1 MYSKQ
6 WWLFI
11 DFVLIKMW
19 SKKKEER
26 DMKEGNER
34 TSGFNPQSQ
43 QFQVKSLTV
52 SPSLPLQNYWN
63 YEQAHCLLSETD
75 LKNLDHLN
83 LCNTLQ
89 LPIRYLLP

>member
-6 WWLFI
+6 WWLII
-11 DFVLIKMW
+11 DFVQIQMW
-19 SKKKEER
+19 SKEER
-26 DMKEGNER
+26 GMKEGKER
-34 TSGFNPQSQ
+34 TSGFYPQSQ
-43 QFQVKSLTV
+43 QFEVKSLTV

>member
-6 WWLFI
+6 WWLII
-11 DFVLIKMW
+11 DFVQIQMW
-19 SKKKEER
+19 SKEER
-26 DMKEGNER
+26 GMKEGNER
-34 TSGFNPQSQ
+34 TSGFYPQSQ
-43 QFQVKSLTV
+43 QFEVKSLTV
-52 SPSLPLQNYWN
+52 SPSLPLQNCWN

>member
-6 WWLFI
+6 WWLII
-11 DFVLIKMW
+11 DFVQIQMW
-19 SKKKEER
+19 SKEER
-26 DMKEGNER
+26 GMKEGNER
-34 TSGFNPQSQ
+34 TSGFYPQSQ
-43 QFQVKSLTV
+43 QFEVKSLTV

-89 LPIRYLLP
+89 LPIRYLIP

>member
-6 WWLFI
+6 WWLII
-11 DFVLIKMW
+11 DFVQIQMW
-19 SKKKEER
+19 SKEER
-26 DMKEGNER
+26 GMKEGNER
-34 TSGFNPQSQ
+34 TSGFYPQSQ
-43 QFQVKSLTV
+43 QFEVKSLTV

>member
-1 MYSKQ
+1 MYSKL
-6 WWLFI
+6 WWLII
-11 DFVLIKMW
+11 DFVQIQMW
-19 SKKKEER
+19 SKEER
-26 DMKEGNER
+26 GMKEGNER
-34 TSGFNPQSQ
+34 TSGFYPQSQ
-43 QFQVKSLTV
+43 QFEVKSLTV

>member
-6 WWLFI
+6 WWLII
-11 DFVLIKMW
+11 DFVQIQMW
-19 SKKKEER
+19 SKEER
-26 DMKEGNER
+26 GMKEGNER
-34 TSGFNPQSQ
+34 TSGFYPQSQ
-43 QFQVKSLTV
+43 QFEVKSLTV

-63 YEQAHCLLSETD
+63 YEQAHCLLRETD

>member
-6 WWLFI
+6 WWLII
-11 DFVLIKMW
+11 DFVQIQMW
-19 SKKKEER
+19 SKEER
-26 DMKEGNER
+26 GMKEGNER
-34 TSGFNPQSQ
+34 TSGFYPQSQ
-43 QFQVKSLTV
+43 QFEVKSLTV

-83 LCNTLQ
+83 LCSHTPVTN
-89 LPIRYLLP
+89 

>member
-6 WWLFI
+6 WWLII
-11 DFVLIKMW
+11 DFVQIQMW
-19 SKKKEER
+19 SKEER
-26 DMKEGNER
+26 GMKEGNER
-34 TSGFNPQSQ
+34 TSGFYPQSQ
-43 QFQVKSLTV
+43 QFEVKSLTV

-83 LCNTLQ
+83 LCDTLQ

>member
-6 WWLFI
+6 WWLII
-11 DFVLIKMW
+11 DFVQIQMW
-19 SKKKEER
+19 SKEER
-26 DMKEGNER
+26 GMKEGNER
-34 TSGFNPQSQ
+34 TSGFYLQSQ
-43 QFQVKSLTV
+43 QFEVKSLTV

>member
-63 YEQAHCLLSETD
+63 YVQVHCLLSETD
-75 LKNLDHLN
+75 LKKLDHLN

-89 LPIRYLLP
+89 